1 MSESMETIRTLLDA
15 AGLPANAAEM
25 AGLATTYLAYR
36 AAIDALYT
44 VPEARYVDPATRF
57 HAAARVEEWDR

>member
-1 MSESMETIRTLLDA
+1 MNESFDTVRTLLNA

-36 AAIDALYT
+36 AAIDALYA
-44 VPEARYVDPATRF
+44 VLEARYVDPATRF
-57 HAAARVEEWDR
+57 HAAARVEEWGR